1 MLASVIRGQTAG
13 NSVMIGHEIVA
24 FVSGVIA
31 GAITARMAPSR
42 RLSHAT
48 ALALTI
54 VSATALATVI
64 ARPPAHGPFPSWYP
78 FALALVQRRGR
89 IYRRCTRKHICPGA
103 RGRLNLHWSSNV
115 TNAAKYDGR

>member
-13 NSVMIGHEIVA
+13 SSVMIGHEIVA

-31 GAITARMAPSR
+31 GAITARIAPSR

-54 VSATALATVI
+54 VSATALAAVI
-64 ARPPAHGPFPSWYP
+64 ARPPAHGAFPSWYP
-78 FALALVQRRGR
+78 FALALFSGV
-89 IYRRCTRKHICPGA
+89 GA
-103 RGRLNLHWSSNV
+103 FTGGALVSTFAQER
-115 TNAAKYDGR
+115 ADG